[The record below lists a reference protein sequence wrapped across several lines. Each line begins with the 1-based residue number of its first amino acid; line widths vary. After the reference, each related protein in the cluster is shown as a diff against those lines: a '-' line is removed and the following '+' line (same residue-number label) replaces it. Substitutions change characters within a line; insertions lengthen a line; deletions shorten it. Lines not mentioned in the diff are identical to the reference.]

1 MFYNH
6 YKRKQMNLQKLLC
19 VSLLSLLISSQ
30 ASAETNYT
38 DKELKQIAKKAI
50 QTVGGKL
57 KHTLGQKVKKGGF
70 ENAALFCSKEATSL
84 AKEASS
90 TLPQGVS
97 IKRIT
102 TKPRNSNNQA
112 TKAQSLVLEELE
124 QKLKIGKLPKML
136 VKKISKNHYQVYKP
150 LVIGKKCLNCHG
162 DTANLNQNA
171 YKIISENYPD
181 DKATNYK
188 LGQLRGVFL
197 VDIIK

>member
-90 TLPQGVS
+90 SLPKGVS

-102 TKPRNSNNQA
+102 NKPRNSNNQA
-112 TKAQSLVLEELE
+112 TKEQILVLQELE
-124 QKLKIGKLPKML
+124 NKQKLGKMPKML
-136 VKKISKNHYQVYKP
+136 VKKISQNHYQVYKP

-162 DTANLNQNA
+162 DNSNLNQNA
-171 YKIISENYPD
+171 FKIISENYPD

-188 LGQLRGVFL
+188 LGQLRGAFL
-197 VDIIK
+197 VDNIK